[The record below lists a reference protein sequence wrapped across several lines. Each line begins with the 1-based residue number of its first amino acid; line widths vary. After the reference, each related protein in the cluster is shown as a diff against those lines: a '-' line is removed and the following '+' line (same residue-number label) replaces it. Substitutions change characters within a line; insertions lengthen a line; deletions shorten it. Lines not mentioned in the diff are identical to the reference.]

1 MKGGGQGL
9 RAQPLNGAKT
19 PLTSRTGGHGGPR
32 GRTVARPCGDVR
44 TGSLNR
50 AVGHRGLHGTPL
62 TPNICRRSGSRN
74 RKGMLETCNLLG
86 CCLSVLS
93 EECSCWLSV
102 CAASSVCCR
111 STAASSAE
119 TPLTSTTKPDRD
131 PGSGTVSLSSG
142 PRTPLAPRYPL
153 PGQHHTALPGL
164 CQQWVQCRSSGIWDP
179 GKGSRVGVGMGVT
192 CREHQVAH
200 LGGGGGLREADPA
213 HRAAV
218 ARLGSAQLSTF
229 PPRAALQPHN

>member
-1 MKGGGQGL
+1 M
-9 RAQPLNGAKT
+9 
-19 PLTSRTGGHGGPR
+19 
-32 GRTVARPCGDVR
+32 
-44 TGSLNR
+44 
-50 AVGHRGLHGTPL
+50 GHRGLHGTAL

-119 TPLTSTTKPDRD
+119 PSLTSTTKPDKD
-131 PGSGTVSLSSG
+131 PGLGTVFLSSD
-142 PRTPLAPRYPL
+142 PKDTPDL
-153 PGQHHTALPGL
+153 ALPPLWAALHYPPRSLPAAGTVQE
-164 CQQWVQCRSSGIWDP
+164 QQHL
-179 GKGSRVGVGMGVT
+179 GSREGQFGVGGDGSELQRASGGT
-192 CREHQVAH
+192 KAH
-200 LGGGGGLREADPA
+200 SGGDGGELKEADPA

-218 ARLGSAQLSTF
+218 AGWEVLSSALF
-229 PPRAALQPHN
+229 APRAALQPHN

>member
-9 RAQPLNGAKT
+9 RAQPLTGAKT

-32 GRTVARPCGDVR
+32 GRTVARPFGDVR

-200 LGGGGGLREADPA
+200 LGGGLREADPA

-218 ARLGSAQLSTF
+218 AGLGSAQLSTF